1 MLKKDLRRIDRNYK
15 LRYMPGLDGLRAIA
29 VLGIIIYHLNPQW
42 LSGGFLGV
50 DTFFVISGYL
60 ITSLLIIEYYR
71 TGTIDLRA
79 FWIRRIKRLIP
90 AVYFMVSAVLV
101 FILLFKPDLIIEI
114 KKDAIASFLYVS
126 NWWYIS
132 QNVDYFNQFAI
143 APLKHLWSLA
153 IEEQFYV
160 FYPIVVFFLFKRF
173 KPQKITLILWIVSLL
188 SLVTMA
194 IIFGVT
200 GDSSR
205 VYFGTDTRL
214 QTLLLGCILAFV
226 WNPFG
231 LKKTKYKMSYLGI
244 NLSGIIAFILLV
256 SFFFIISDQDKWIY
270 QGGFYLISAMT
281 LFIIAS
287 AVHPSS
293 ILAKLLSFKLF
304 TYIGKRSY
312 SLYLWHFPIIVLM
325 NSYYV
330 QGQIPA
336 YVYIIEVILMFVMAE
351 FSYQF
356 IENPIRKKGF
366 KAFTFNPKHVKR
378 IIRTVL
384 ILVFLIPTLIA
395 FTGVFDSLGK
405 EHEAKQHSKK
415 TSFNTNH
422 KKQPK
427 PQPDQNKGQTKF
439 NIKKSS
445 PLLLGDSVMVDIGE
459 VFADKVPNANIDGK
473 VGRQLIEA
481 APLAKGKYQQY
492 NKKGQI
498 VVLEL
503 GTNGEFTK
511 DQLKELVDAFGQADI
526 YLVNTR
532 VPRDYQQNNNKL
544 MKDITKN
551 KKNVHLVDWY
561 SASAGHQEYFAYDG
575 IHLEYSGCKA
585 LSNEIIKTIEQT
597 EKEKNK

>member
-114 KKDAIASFLYVS
+114 KKDAIAAFLYVS

-244 NLSGIIAFILLV
+244 NLSRRVLFNFCHDIIYYC
-256 SFFFIISDQDKWIY
+256 QC
-270 QGGFYLISAMT
+270 SA
-281 LFIIAS
+281 
-287 AVHPSS
+287 
-293 ILAKLLSFKLF
+293 
-304 TYIGKRSY
+304 
-312 SLYLWHFPIIVLM
+312 PII
-325 NSYYV
+325 
-330 QGQIPA
+330 
-336 YVYIIEVILMFVMAE
+336 YISETA
-351 FSYQF
+351 
-356 IENPIRKKGF
+356 
-366 KAFTFNPKHVKR
+366 
-378 IIRTVL
+378 
-384 ILVFLIPTLIA
+384 
-395 FTGVFDSLGK
+395 
-405 EHEAKQHSKK
+405 
-415 TSFNTNH
+415 
-422 KKQPK
+422 
-427 PQPDQNKGQTKF
+427 
-439 NIKKSS
+439 
-445 PLLLGDSVMVDIGE
+445 
-459 VFADKVPNANIDGK
+459 
-473 VGRQLIEA
+473 QL
-481 APLAKGKYQQY
+481 
-492 NKKGQI
+492 
-498 VVLEL
+498 
-503 GTNGEFTK
+503 
-511 DQLKELVDAFGQADI
+511 
-526 YLVNTR
+526 
-532 VPRDYQQNNNKL
+532 
-544 MKDITKN
+544 
-551 KKNVHLVDWY
+551 
-561 SASAGHQEYFAYDG
+561 
-575 IHLEYSGCKA
+575 
-585 LSNEIIKTIEQT
+585 
-597 EKEKNK
+597 

>member
-114 KKDAIASFLYVS
+114 KKDAIAAFLYVS

-473 VGRQLIEA
+473 VGRQLIE
-481 APLAKGKYQQY
+481 
-492 NKKGQI
+492 
-498 VVLEL
+498 
-503 GTNGEFTK
+503 
-511 DQLKELVDAFGQADI
+511 
-526 YLVNTR
+526 
-532 VPRDYQQNNNKL
+532 
-544 MKDITKN
+544 
-551 KKNVHLVDWY
+551 
-561 SASAGHQEYFAYDG
+561 
-575 IHLEYSGCKA
+575 
-585 LSNEIIKTIEQT
+585 
-597 EKEKNK
+597 

>member
-1 MLKKDLRRIDRNYK
+1 
-15 LRYMPGLDGLRAIA
+15 
-29 VLGIIIYHLNPQW
+29 
-42 LSGGFLGV
+42 
-50 DTFFVISGYL
+50 
-60 ITSLLIIEYYR
+60 
-71 TGTIDLRA
+71 
-79 FWIRRIKRLIP
+79 
-90 AVYFMVSAVLV
+90 
-101 FILLFKPDLIIEI
+101 
-114 KKDAIASFLYVS
+114 
-126 NWWYIS
+126 
-132 QNVDYFNQFAI
+132 
-143 APLKHLWSLA
+143 
-153 IEEQFYV
+153 
-160 FYPIVVFFLFKRF
+160 
-173 KPQKITLILWIVSLL
+173 
-188 SLVTMA
+188 MA

-378 IIRTVL
+378 IVRTVL

-405 EHEAKQHSKK
+405 EHEAKQHSKR
-415 TSFNTNH
+415 
-422 KKQPK
+422 
-427 PQPDQNKGQTKF
+427 
-439 NIKKSS
+439 
-445 PLLLGDSVMVDIGE
+445 LL
-459 VFADKVPNANIDGK
+459 
-473 VGRQLIEA
+473 
-481 APLAKGKYQQY
+481 
-492 NKKGQI
+492 
-498 VVLEL
+498 
-503 GTNGEFTK
+503 
-511 DQLKELVDAFGQADI
+511 
-526 YLVNTR
+526 
-532 VPRDYQQNNNKL
+532 
-544 MKDITKN
+544 
-551 KKNVHLVDWY
+551 
-561 SASAGHQEYFAYDG
+561 
-575 IHLEYSGCKA
+575 
-585 LSNEIIKTIEQT
+585 
-597 EKEKNK
+597 